1 MSDDSILKRSLA
13 DLTILQLQQALQ
25 DSDKAALM
33 SWGSASIYGDVKDLD
48 SLYTTV
54 IDLLARRKLREEIV
68 ATLTEK
74 ISELDRM

>member
-33 SWGSASIYGDVKDLD
+33 SWASIYGDVKDLD